1 MILNTKT
8 RQLFVK
14 ICNASAEA
22 KKANIDL
29 SRFGVKKMATKT
41 VLAGQPND
49 ENNFEAQPIAPKTEQ
64 VKAQKKF
71 SLDIAPYSF
80 VMLQYQI

>member
-1 MILNTKT
+1 MPVLRLR
-8 RQLFVK
+8 RQT
-14 ICNASAEA
+14 STA

-71 SLDIAPYSF
+71 SLDVAPYSF
-80 VMLQYQI
+80 VMLQYQL